1 MALRTAEAIVVWLR
15 SVDPMKDNK
24 EANSSP
30 SSVGGADVSERAH
43 SILASFKAE
52 GSVKTS
58 ALAKAFSV
66 SEMTIRR
73 DLDELVQL
81 GLARRVHGGAVL
93 LTAPEETA
101 RPVNDSSN
109 MKLVARK
116 ALQLFPSQGTVYL
129 DAGRTSMELA
139 RVIPELPAAQRDTL
153 RIVTH
158 ASNVASYLS
167 EVRAVRSVHQIGD
180 DIDQITL
187 AAVGPQALEQLQGL
201 HYNVF
206 FMGVSGA
213 DPEAGWTNNNLAE
226 SKVKQVVMRHS
237 GKVYVIADS
246 SKWRAVNFAPIGP
259 FDAVAGWILDRNRE
273 AEIRPFFSRLK
284 CDLIFAD

>member
-1 MALRTAEAIVVWLR
+1 
-15 SVDPMKDNK
+15 MKDNQ

-30 SSVGGADVSERAH
+30 SSVGGANVSERAH
-43 SILASFKAE
+43 SILESFKAE

-58 ALAKAFSV
+58 ELAKAFSV

-81 GLARRVHGGAVL
+81 GLARRVHGGAVF
-93 LTAPEETA
+93 LTAPEEKA
-101 RPVNDSSN
+101 RPVGDSSN
-109 MKLVARK
+109 MRLVARK
-116 ALQLFPSQGTVYL
+116 ALQLFPSHGTVYL

-139 RVIPELPAAQRDTL
+139 RVIPELPASQRDTL
-153 RIVTH
+153 RVVTH

-180 DIDQITL
+180 DIDQVTL

-226 SKVKQVVMRHS
+226 SKVKQVVMRHAA
-237 GKVYVIADS
+237 KVYVIADS
-246 SKWRAVNFAPIGP
+246 SKWRSVNFAPIGP
-259 FDAVAGWILDRNRE
+259 FDAVAGWIVDRNRE
-273 AEIRPFFSRLK
+273 DEIRPFFSRLK

>member
-1 MALRTAEAIVVWLR
+1 
-15 SVDPMKDNK
+15 MKDNK
-24 EANSSP
+24 EANDSAHNRERDSSTL
-30 SSVGGADVSERAH
+30 SLGNADVSERAN
-43 SILASFKAE
+43 SILESFRAE
-52 GSVKTS
+52 GAVKTS
-58 ALAKAFSV
+58 ELAKVFSV

-73 DLDELVQL
+73 DLDELVRL

-93 LTAPEETA
+93 LTTRSGKS
-101 RPVNDSSN
+101 RPDDSSAN

-116 ALQLFPSQGTVYL
+116 ALEFFPPQGTVYV

-139 RVIPELPAAQRDTL
+139 RVISELPAAQRDTL

-158 ASNVASYLS
+158 ASNIASYLS

-180 DIDQITL
+180 DIDQVTL
-187 AAVGPQALEQLQGL
+187 AAVGPQALEQLEGL

-237 GKVYVIADS
+237 AKVYVIADS
-246 SKWRAVNFAPIGP
+246 SKWRLVNFAPISR
-259 FDAVAGWILDRNRE
+259 FDAAAGWIVDRDRE

-284 CDLIFAD
+284 CELIFAD

>member
-1 MALRTAEAIVVWLR
+1 
-15 SVDPMKDNK
+15 MKDNK
-24 EANSSP
+24 EANDSAHNRERDSSTL
-30 SSVGGADVSERAH
+30 SLGNADVSERAN
-43 SILASFKAE
+43 SILESFRAE
-52 GSVKTS
+52 GAVKTS
-58 ALAKAFSV
+58 ELAKAFSV

-73 DLDELVQL
+73 DLDELVRL

-93 LTAPEETA
+93 LTTRSGKS
-101 RPVNDSSN
+101 RPDDSSAN

-116 ALQLFPSQGTVYL
+116 ALEFFPPQGTVYV

-139 RVIPELPAAQRDTL
+139 RVISELPAAQRDTL

-158 ASNVASYLS
+158 ASNIASYLS

-180 DIDQITL
+180 DIDQVTL

-237 GKVYVIADS
+237 AKVYVIADS
-246 SKWRAVNFAPIGP
+246 SKWRLVNFAPISR
-259 FDAVAGWILDRNRE
+259 FDAASGWIVDRDRE

-284 CDLIFAD
+284 CELIFAD

>member
-1 MALRTAEAIVVWLR
+1 
-15 SVDPMKDNK
+15 MKDNK

-43 SILASFKAE
+43 SILESFKAE

-58 ALAKAFSV
+58 ELAKAFSV

-93 LTAPEETA
+93 LTAPEEKT
-101 RPVNDSSN
+101 RPVNDSSNISSAN

-180 DIDQITL
+180 DIDQVTL

-226 SKVKQVVMRHS
+226 SKVKQVVMKHAA
-237 GKVYVIADS
+237 KVYVIADS

-259 FDAVAGWILDRNRE
+259 FDAVAGWIVDRNRE
-273 AEIRPFFSRLK
+273 TEIRPFFSRLK

>member
-1 MALRTAEAIVVWLR
+1 
-15 SVDPMKDNK
+15 MKDNK
-24 EANSSP
+24 ESNDSP
-30 SSVGGADVSERAH
+30 HNKGRDDSPLSVGNAAVSERAH
-43 SILASFKAE
+43 SILESFKA
-52 GSVKTS
+52 GGAVKTS
-58 ALAKAFSV
+58 ELAKVFSV

-73 DLDELVQL
+73 DLQELERL
-81 GLARRVHGGAVL
+81 GVARRVHGGALL
-93 LTAPEETA
+93 LTASGEKPRA
-101 RPVNDSSN
+101 DHSAN

-116 ALQLFPSQGTVYL
+116 ALEFFPPQGTVYV

-139 RVIPELPAAQRDTL
+139 RVISELPAAQRDTL

-158 ASNVASYLS
+158 ASNIASYLS

-180 DIDQITL
+180 DIDQVTL

-237 GKVYVIADS
+237 AKVYVIADS
-246 SKWRAVNFAPIGP
+246 SKWRSVNFAPIGG
-259 FDAVAGWILDRNRE
+259 FDEVAGWIVDRDRE
-273 AEIRPFFSRLK
+273 PEIRPFFSRLK
-284 CDLIFAD
+284 CELIFPD

>member
-1 MALRTAEAIVVWLR
+1 MG
-15 SVDPMKDNK
+15 D
-24 EANSSP
+24 
-30 SSVGGADVSERAH
+30 ADVSERAH
-43 SILASFKAE
+43 SILESFKAE

-58 ALAKAFSV
+58 ELAKVFSV

-73 DLDELVQL
+73 DLDELVRL

-93 LTAPEETA
+93 LTAPEEKA
-101 RPVNDSSN
+101 RPDDSSN

-116 ALQLFPSQGTVYL
+116 ALQFFPPQGTVYL

-180 DIDQITL
+180 DIDQVTL

-237 GKVYVIADS
+237 AKVYVIADS

-259 FDAVAGWILDRNRE
+259 FDAVTGWIVDRNRE

>member
-1 MALRTAEAIVVWLR
+1 
-15 SVDPMKDNK
+15 MKDNQA
-24 EANSSP
+24 ANDSP
-30 SSVGGADVSERAH
+30 SNKERDDSPLSLGNAGVSERAQ
-43 SILASFKAE
+43 SILESFRAE
-52 GSVKTS
+52 GAVKTS
-58 ALAKAFSV
+58 ELAKVFSV

-73 DLDELVQL
+73 DLDELVRL

-93 LTAPEETA
+93 LTAPGEKP
-101 RPVNDSSN
+101 RPNDCSAN

-116 ALQLFPSQGTVYL
+116 ALEFFPPQGTVYV

-139 RVIPELPAAQRDTL
+139 RVISDLPAAQRDTL
-153 RIVTH
+153 RVVTH
-158 ASNVASYLS
+158 ASNIASYLS

-180 DIDQITL
+180 DIDQVTL

-237 GKVYVIADS
+237 AKVYVIADS
-246 SKWRAVNFAPIGP
+246 SKWRFVNFSPIGQ
-259 FDAVAGWILDRNRE
+259 FDAVAGWIVDRDRE

-284 CDLIFAD
+284 CELIFAD

>member
-1 MALRTAEAIVVWLR
+1 
-15 SVDPMKDNK
+15 MKDNK
-24 EANSSP
+24 RQDYFSLCPWAVPPYRN
-30 SSVGGADVSERAH
+30 ARH

-52 GSVKTS
+52 GAVKTS
-58 ALAKAFSV
+58 ALAKVFSV

-73 DLDELVQL
+73 DLEELERL

-93 LTAPEETA
+93 LTASEETPRA
-101 RPVNDSSN
+101 DGSAN

-116 ALQLFPSQGTVYL
+116 ALELFPPQGTVYV

-139 RVIPELPAAQRDTL
+139 RVISELPAAQRDTL

-158 ASNVASYLS
+158 ASNIASYLS

-206 FMGVSGA
+206 FMGVS
-213 DPEAGWTNNNLAE
+213 ERIQRLAGQTTTL
-226 SKVKQVVMRHS
+226 
-237 GKVYVIADS
+237 
-246 SKWRAVNFAPIGP
+246 
-259 FDAVAGWILDRNRE
+259 RNR
-273 AEIRPFFSRLK
+273 RSNRS
-284 CDLIFAD
+284 

>member
-1 MALRTAEAIVVWLR
+1 MG
-15 SVDPMKDNK
+15 N
-24 EANSSP
+24 
-30 SSVGGADVSERAH
+30 ADVSERAH
-43 SILASFKAE
+43 SILESFRAE

-58 ALAKAFSV
+58 ELAKVFSV

-73 DLDELVQL
+73 DLDELVRL

-93 LTAPEETA
+93 LTTPRREGSPAA
-101 RPVNDSSN
+101 DGSAN

-116 ALQLFPSQGTVYL
+116 ALEFFPPQGTVYM

-139 RVIPELPAAQRDTL
+139 RVISELPAAQRDTL

-180 DIDQITL
+180 DIDQVTL

-237 GKVYVIADS
+237 AKVYVIADS
-246 SKWRAVNFAPIGP
+246 SKWRV
-259 FDAVAGWILDRNRE
+259 
-273 AEIRPFFSRLK
+273 S
-284 CDLIFAD
+284 

>member
-1 MALRTAEAIVVWLR
+1 
-15 SVDPMKDNK
+15 MKDNK

-58 ALAKAFSV
+58 ELAKAFSV

-93 LTAPEETA
+93 LTGPEEKA

-259 FDAVAGWILDRNRE
+259 FDAVTGWIVDRNRE

>member
-1 MALRTAEAIVVWLR
+1 
-15 SVDPMKDNK
+15 MKDNK
-24 EANSSP
+24 EANDSP
-30 SSVGGADVSERAH
+30 HNKERDDSPLSLSAAGVSERAH
-43 SILASFKAE
+43 SILESFQGE
-52 GSVKTS
+52 GAVKTS
-58 ALAKAFSV
+58 ELAKVFSV

-73 DLDELVQL
+73 DLDELVRL

-93 LTAPEETA
+93 LTTRSEKP
-101 RPVNDSSN
+101 RPDDSSAN
-109 MKLVARK
+109 MKRVARK
-116 ALQLFPSQGTVYL
+116 ALQFFPTQGTVYL
-129 DAGRTSMELA
+129 DAGRTSMQLA
-139 RVIPELPAAQRDTL
+139 RLIPDLPAAQRDTL

-158 ASNVASYLS
+158 ASNIASYLS

-180 DIDQITL
+180 DIDQVTL

-237 GKVYVIADS
+237 AKVYVIADS
-246 SKWRAVNFAPIGP
+246 SKWRLVNFAPINR
-259 FDAVAGWILDRNRE
+259 FDAAAGWIVDRDRE

-284 CDLIFAD
+284 CELIFAE

>member
-1 MALRTAEAIVVWLR
+1 MR
-15 SVDPMKDNK
+15 DNK
-24 EANSSP
+24 EANDFPHSEGRTDSP
-30 SSVGGADVSERAH
+30 LSAGNADVSERAQT
-43 SILASFKAE
+43 ILASFKAE

-58 ALAKAFSV
+58 ELAKALSV

-73 DLDELVQL
+73 DLDELVRL

-93 LTAPEETA
+93 LATPNQKPGADDVPA
-101 RPVNDSSN
+101 N
-109 MKLVARK
+109 MKIVARK
-116 ALQLFPSQGTVYL
+116 ALEFFPRQGTVYL
-129 DAGRTSMELA
+129 DAGRTSLELA

-153 RIVTH
+153 RVVTH
-158 ASNVASYLS
+158 ASNIASYLS

-180 DIDQITL
+180 DIDQVTL

-201 HYNVF
+201 HYDVF

-226 SKVKQVVMRHS
+226 SKVKRVVMRNS
-237 GKVYVIADS
+237 AKVYVIADS
-246 SKWRAVNFAPIGP
+246 SKWRLVNFAPIGP
-259 FDAVAGWILDRNRE
+259 FEAATGWIVDAHRQ

-284 CDLIFAD
+284 CELIFAD

>member
-1 MALRTAEAIVVWLR
+1 
-15 SVDPMKDNK
+15 MKDNK
-24 EANSSP
+24 EANDSAHTRERDSSTL
-30 SSVGGADVSERAH
+30 SLGNADVSERAN
-43 SILASFKAE
+43 SILESFRAE
-52 GSVKTS
+52 GAVKTS
-58 ALAKAFSV
+58 ELAKVFSV

-73 DLDELVQL
+73 DLDELVRL

-93 LTAPEETA
+93 LTTRSGKS
-101 RPVNDSSN
+101 RPDDSSAN

-116 ALQLFPSQGTVYL
+116 ALEFFPPQGTVYV

-139 RVIPELPAAQRDTL
+139 RVISELPAAQRDTL

-158 ASNVASYLS
+158 ASNIASYLS

-180 DIDQITL
+180 DIDQVTL

-226 SKVKQVVMRHS
+226 SKVKQVVMAIICLR
-237 GKVYVIADS
+237 G
-246 SKWRAVNFAPIGP
+246 R
-259 FDAVAGWILDRNRE
+259 
-273 AEIRPFFSRLK
+273 
-284 CDLIFAD
+284 

>member
-1 MALRTAEAIVVWLR
+1 
-15 SVDPMKDNK
+15 MKDNR
-24 EANSSP
+24 EANHSP
-30 SSVGGADVSERAH
+30 LSVSSVDVSERAH
-43 SILASFKAE
+43 SIMESFRAD

-58 ALAKAFSV
+58 ELAKEFSV

-73 DLDELVQL
+73 DLDELVRL

-93 LTAPEETA
+93 LTVPEEKA
-101 RPVNDSSN
+101 LPVNDSSK

-116 ALQLFPSQGTVYL
+116 ALEFFPQQGTVYL

-139 RVIPELPAAQRDTL
+139 RVILDLPRAQRDAL

-180 DIDQITL
+180 DIDQVTL

-226 SKVKQVVMRHS
+226 SKVKQVVMKHAA
-237 GKVYVIADS
+237 KVYVIADS
-246 SKWRAVNFAPIGP
+246 SKWRVVNFAPIGP
-259 FDAVAGWILDRNRE
+259 FDAALAWITDRGRE

-284 CDLIFAD
+284 CDLIFAE